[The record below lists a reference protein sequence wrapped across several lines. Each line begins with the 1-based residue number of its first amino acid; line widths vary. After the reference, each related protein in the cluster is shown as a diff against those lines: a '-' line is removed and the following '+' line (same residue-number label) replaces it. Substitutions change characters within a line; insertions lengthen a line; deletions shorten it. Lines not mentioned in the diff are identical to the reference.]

1 MAGGGSLRIAF
12 GQPAFSENLVA
23 LEQCLAERLLDF
35 ELLDVV
41 EREAESAAPGLVG

>member
-23 LEQCLAERLLDF
+23 LERRLVERLLAF
-35 ELLDVV
+35 ELLD
-41 EREAESAAPGLVG
+41 EA